1 MNLYDFVY
9 LKKNI
14 MKRDIEIPYI
24 PVAKR
29 MPVDINV
36 PYFKFKESDLFKK
49 YSFINEDDYLDSTDN
64 CVVTRNMVYYS
75 TLESSAG
82 SIIKG
87 YLKMSMSMNMS
98 RKSGWLFDPK
108 TYKKKKY
115 HELNI
120 DHINSIDDD
129 SVKTFLNHVFSTIK
143 EQNRIKEEKELHL
156 QELHDQEEKIKVEN
170 LALLNN
176 SKTTLFNEIDND
188 NDGTIDLVQGND
200 FMKLLT
206 KNQNKIIEFDKEY
219 VQKFIKVSNYLEV
232 KRNNIQSIYSLIQ
245 DTTDL
250 DHLRNQVG
258 MLRNQMHTYR
268 LIVFNSLNMINS
280 LIENDL
286 IKFYKI
292 YEGFDKL
299 NMFNSNW
306 ENEISQQLKDTNSNL
321 SNLLVTIEKV
331 GEVIVN
337 SIGDLI
343 DINEESNRNLENQ
356 LEEID
361 SSLKLNNLITGIQTY
376 QMYKINKNTNSLN

>member
-1 MNLYDFVY
+1 
-9 LKKNI
+9 

-108 TYKKKKY
+108 TYKKKKN

>member
-361 SSLKLNNLITGIQTY
+361 SSLKLNNLITGLC
-376 QMYKINKNTNSLN
+376 NSLSLPL

>member
-108 TYKKKKY
+108 TYKKKKN

>member
-1 MNLYDFVY
+1 
-9 LKKNI
+9 
-14 MKRDIEIPYI
+14 
-24 PVAKR
+24 
-29 MPVDINV
+29 
-36 PYFKFKESDLFKK
+36 
-49 YSFINEDDYLDSTDN
+49 
-64 CVVTRNMVYYS
+64 
-75 TLESSAG
+75 
-82 SIIKG
+82 
-87 YLKMSMSMNMS
+87 
-98 RKSGWLFDPK
+98 
-108 TYKKKKY
+108 
-115 HELNI
+115 
-120 DHINSIDDD
+120 
-129 SVKTFLNHVFSTIK
+129 
-143 EQNRIKEEKELHL
+143 
-156 QELHDQEEKIKVEN
+156 
-170 LALLNN
+170 
-176 SKTTLFNEIDND
+176 
-188 NDGTIDLVQGND
+188 
-200 FMKLLT
+200 MKLLT